1 MKKHKSIVCSTRR
14 LPRALLAA
22 ALAAALL
29 TGCAGQETGQS
40 ASTLPASESA
50 PQADGAAVELLLNGE
65 HTLTALPAGYMD
77 IPLAQTSQGMYE
89 FVNLTDRYLLCYVD
103 HAAGTRTPLCGVA
116 GCAHRDE
123 SCPACSPYYRNVGVA
138 GDWVLTSGTDA
149 DGTSSLDAR
158 RLGGSEKRALLTGAE
173 GEALYPWGFA
183 LEGDKVWLAREG
195 KAVLLDPATGET
207 ETWAD
212 IPRPFT
218 NVGALGSG
226 VLRLSSNGDELVE
239 ENYQPTGDLLA
250 DERQEQEIRDQAT
263 VTLSAWDP
271 RTGGEVPLTI
281 WNNGEWR
288 FMQVWNDQ
296 VVLFSEAQG
305 RFEARDLIT
314 GEVEALAENW
324 PAEQEV
330 QLSYVW
336 DGHLMVETVWKPE
349 PDNTDTWQ
357 ECLFALDL
365 ESGELTEI
373 TLRNRGGQGTT
384 LPRIMGESEDEFCV
398 LYSTASEEAPQS
410 VMAMISKADYYAG
423 VDSMEPIKDV
433 F

>member
-1 MKKHKSIVCSTRR
+1 MKQMK
-14 LPRALLAA
+14 RALAA

-29 TGCAGQETGQS
+29 AGCAGQEAGQS
-40 ASTLPASESA
+40 VSAPPASESA
-50 PQADGAAVELLLNGE
+50 PQTDGAAVEQLLNGE
-65 HTLTALPAGYMD
+65 HALTALPSGYMD
-77 IPLAQTSQGMYE
+77 IPLTQTGQGMYE
-89 FVNLTDRYLLCYVD
+89 FVNLEDRYLLCYVD
-103 HAAGTRTPLCGVA
+103 YAAGTRAPLCDAA
-116 GCAHRDE
+116 GCAHADE
-123 SCPACSPYYRNVGVA
+123 SCPAYSPYYRNVGMA
-138 GDWVLTSGTDA
+138 GDWLLTSGTNA
-149 DGTSSLDAR
+149 DGTCSMDAR
-158 RLGGSEKRALLTGAE
+158 RLDGSEKRTLFTGAE
-173 GEALYPWGFA
+173 GDSLYPWGFA
-183 LEGDKVWLAREG
+183 LEGDKVWLARDG

-212 IPRPFT
+212 IPTVFT
-218 NVGALGSG
+218 NVGVLGSG
-226 VLRLSSNGDELVE
+226 VLLVTSNADELVE

-250 DERQEQEIRDQAT
+250 DERQEQEIRDRAT

-288 FMQVWNDQ
+288 FMRVWNDK

-314 GEVEALAENW
+314 GETKVLTESW
-324 PAEQEV
+324 PAEQKV

-336 DGHLMVETVWKPE
+336 DGHLMVETRWEPE
-349 PDNTDTWQ
+349 PDNADTWQ

-365 ESGELTEI
+365 ESGGLTEI
-373 TLRNRGGQGTT
+373 TLRNRGGQGTA
-384 LPRIMGESEDEFCV
+384 LARIMGESADEFYVVC
-398 LYSTASEEAPQS
+398 STGSEETPQS

-423 VDSMEPIKDV
+423 VYSMEPIKDV

>member
-1 MKKHKSIVCSTRR
+1 MGGH
-14 LPRALLAA
+14 P
-22 ALAAALL
+22 
-29 TGCAGQETGQS
+29 
-40 ASTLPASESA
+40 
-50 PQADGAAVELLLNGE
+50 
-65 HTLTALPAGYMD
+65 HT
-77 IPLAQTSQGMYE
+77 
-89 FVNLTDRYLLCYVD
+89 
-103 HAAGTRTPLCGVA
+103 
-116 GCAHRDE
+116 
-123 SCPACSPYYRNVGVA
+123 
-138 GDWVLTSGTDA
+138 
-149 DGTSSLDAR
+149 
-158 RLGGSEKRALLTGAE
+158 
-173 GEALYPWGFA
+173 
-183 LEGDKVWLAREG
+183 
-195 KAVLLDPATGET
+195 
-207 ETWAD
+207 
-212 IPRPFT
+212 FT
-218 NVGALGSG
+218 NVGVLGSG
-226 VLRLSSNGDELVE
+226 VLLVTSNADELVE

-250 DERQEQEIRDQAT
+250 DEQQEQEIRDRAT

-288 FMQVWNDQ
+288 FMRVWNDK

-314 GEVEALAENW
+314 GETKVLTESW
-324 PAEQEV
+324 PAEQKV

-336 DGHLMVETVWKPE
+336 DGHLMVETRWEPE

-373 TLRNRGGQGTT
+373 TLRNRGGQGTA
-384 LPRIMGESEDEFCV
+384 LARIMGESADEFYVVC
-398 LYSTASEEAPQS
+398 STGSEETPQS

>member
-29 TGCAGQETGQS
+29 AGCAGQETEQS

-158 RLGGSEKRALLTGAE
+158 RLDGSEKRTLLTGAE

-305 RFEARDLIT
+305 RFEAWDLAT
-314 GEVEALAENW
+314 GETTVLAENW
-324 PAEQEV
+324 PENQFIV
-330 QLSYVW
+330 VGCVW
-336 DGHLMVETVWKPE
+336 DDHLMLETMWKAE
-349 PDNTDTWQ
+349 PDNIDTWR

-365 ESGELTEI
+365 VSGELTEI
-373 TLRNRGGQGTT
+373 TLRNHGGGGTT
-384 LPRIMGESEDEFCV
+384 LPRIMGESEDMFYVVSHGMDTE
-398 LYSTASEEAPQS
+398 YMTEE
-410 VMAMISKADYYAG
+410 MALISKADYYAG